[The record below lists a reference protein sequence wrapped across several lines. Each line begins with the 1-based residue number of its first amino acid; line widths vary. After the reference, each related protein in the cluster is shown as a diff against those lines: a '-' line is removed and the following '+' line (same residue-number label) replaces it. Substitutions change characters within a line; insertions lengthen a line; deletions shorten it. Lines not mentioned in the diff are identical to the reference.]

1 MGLFTKKDP
10 CAICGGK
17 VSGLFPWKIGGHLV
31 CNECHG
37 QVDLPNGL
45 ENSMTLEDFQAYR
58 QFREENSQ
66 LKAQFQISEQVDFGW
81 LDTKFLFDYSNRL
94 LCMDKNLNTTIFAGQ
109 QVKSFIIRED
119 TVPIFEGSAAG
130 LQRYPSAVP
139 DRVFAM
145 APQIDRIRMQRE
157 MERMRDR
164 MDGDRDDHSSRPYMD
179 LPEPFRNF
187 NIEIYFDHPYWN
199 VFTADM
205 SGPTFNNNSP
215 SVDDYMREYGERFQT
230 MERLAVA
237 LMEVAFPSGAQ
248 QPVQEA
254 VINAAGQVDAVTE
267 IQRFKAL
274 LDQGIITEEEF
285 TAKKRQLLGI

>member
-66 LKAQFQISEQVDFGW
+66 LKVQFQISEQMDFGW

-130 LQRYPSAVP
+130 LQRSPSAVP

-145 APQIDRIRMQRE
+145 TPQIDRIRMQRE

-164 MDGDRDDHSSRPYMD
+164 MDGERDSRPYVD

-237 LMEVAFPSGAQ
+237 LMEVAFPGGAQ

>member
-37 QVDLPNGL
+37 QVDLPNGV
-45 ENSMTLEDFQAYR
+45 ENNMTLEDFQAYR

-119 TVPIFEGSAAG
+119 TTPVFEGSAAG
-130 LQRYPSAVP
+130 LQRYPSMVP

-145 APQIDRIRMQRE
+145 APQINHFRMQRD

-164 MDGDRDDHSSRPYMD
+164 MDGDRDDRPRPYFD
-179 LPEPFRNF
+179 IPEPFRNF
-187 NIEIYFDHPYWN
+187 NVEIYFDHPYWN

-205 SGPTFNNNSP
+205 SGPTFNNEFP
-215 SVDDYMREYGERFQT
+215 DADDYMREYGERFVT
-230 MERLAVA
+230 MERLAMA
-237 LMEVAFPSGAQ
+237 LMEVAFPGGAQ

-254 VINAAGQVDAVTE
+254 VVNAAGQVDAVTE